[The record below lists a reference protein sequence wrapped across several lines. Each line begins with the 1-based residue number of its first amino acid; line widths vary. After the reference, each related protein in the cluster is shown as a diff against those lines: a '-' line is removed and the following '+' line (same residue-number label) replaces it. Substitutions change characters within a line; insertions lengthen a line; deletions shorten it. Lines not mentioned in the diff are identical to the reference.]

1 MKKSHKL
8 LSALTLVLILFCS
21 SQIACAPKKTLFDN
35 LSELRSNIYSGSS
48 ENFSLSACY
57 GFLETPYINDG
68 KVGKLDNTL
77 TFSLKDKQ
85 AEQTTYTV
93 SVELNGKTHS
103 AVFKS
108 NPVTSNLKAV
118 IIIDDFN
125 LDTFDA
131 KISFGSSE
139 EMVTMTS
146 LVPKNT
152 LSPQLALE
160 KLEKEQEAL
169 IESFKDSEGNF
180 NAEIY
185 MRVLVKDN
193 KPYYY
198 VGFASGKDKL
208 KALLVD
214 GITGKTLAIRE
225 IF

>member
-1 MKKSHKL
+1 MKKTRKL
-8 LSALTLVLILFCS
+8 LSALILVVILFCS
-21 SQIACAPKKTLFDN
+21 SLMGCTTRNSLFN
-35 LSELRSNIYSGSS
+35 SVSELKRNIYSGNSN
-48 ENFSLSACY
+48 NFSLSASY
-57 GFLETPYINDG
+57 GFRETPYINDG

-77 TFSLKDKQ
+77 IFTLKNKQ
-85 AEQTTYTV
+85 AAQTTY
-93 SVELNGKTHS
+93 SVLVEFNGKTHS
-103 AVFKS
+103 AVFKN
-108 NPVTSNLKAV
+108 NPVNSNLKAV
-118 IIIDDFN
+118 II
-125 LDTFDA
+125 LDNFDLDNFDA

-139 EMVTMTS
+139 EKISMTS
-146 LVPKNT
+146 IVPKNA
-152 LSPQLALE
+152 LSPELALE

-169 IESFKDSEGNF
+169 IKSFKDSEGNF

-185 MRVLVKDN
+185 MRILVKDN